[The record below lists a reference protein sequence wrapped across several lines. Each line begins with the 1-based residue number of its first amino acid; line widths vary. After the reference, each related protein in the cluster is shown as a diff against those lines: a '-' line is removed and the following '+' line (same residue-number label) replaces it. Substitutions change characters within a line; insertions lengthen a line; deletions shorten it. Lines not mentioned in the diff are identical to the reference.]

1 MATTR
6 RSFAAALVRMASLA
20 PAAAALLPARAPRA
34 ETAATLP
41 GPAELPALI
50 RRAAEPFARSC
61 RARAAVEGS
70 LGRLDAAAA
79 ADHLRGRRGVL
90 VNIAGAEAVA
100 WEEDGSEVLRT
111 RVIVGAAR
119 TPTPRLASPV
129 PSIRLNPP
137 WYVPRSIEPE
147 IRAPEASGYRRLAG
161 GRLMLPPGPRNPLGP
176 VRIGLEDSQ
185 GVFLHGTSEPGLFAR
200 AGRTLSHGCVRV
212 ERAVELAAWMLDWTP
227 EALRAV
233 IATGRTIELVPPR
246 EVRVVLAYLT
256 AWPVADGRGGA
267 MLELRADPYR
277 LDRGCPAD
285 PGAGA
290 RRAASG

>member
-1 MATTR
+1 
-6 RSFAAALVRMASLA
+6 
-20 PAAAALLPARAPRA
+20 
-34 ETAATLP
+34 
-41 GPAELPALI
+41 
-50 RRAAEPFARSC
+50 
-61 RARAAVEGS
+61 
-70 LGRLDAAAA
+70 
-79 ADHLRGRRGVL
+79 
-90 VNIAGAEAVA
+90 
-100 WEEDGSEVLRT
+100 
-111 RVIVGAAR
+111 
-119 TPTPRLASPV
+119 
-129 PSIRLNPP
+129 
-137 WYVPRSIEPE
+137 
-147 IRAPEASGYRRLAG
+147 
-161 GRLMLPPGPRNPLGP
+161 MLPPGPRNPLGP

>member
-6 RSFAAALVRMASLA
+6 RSFAAPLVRMASLA

-147 IRAPEASGYRRLAG
+147 IRGRRPVATAASPAG
-161 GRLMLPPGPRNPLGP
+161 G
-176 VRIGLEDSQ
+176 
-185 GVFLHGTSEPGLFAR
+185 
-200 AGRTLSHGCVRV
+200 
-212 ERAVELAAWMLDWTP
+212 
-227 EALRAV
+227 
-233 IATGRTIELVPPR
+233 
-246 EVRVVLAYLT
+246 
-256 AWPVADGRGGA
+256 
-267 MLELRADPYR
+267 
-277 LDRGCPAD
+277 
-285 PGAGA
+285 
-290 RRAASG
+290 